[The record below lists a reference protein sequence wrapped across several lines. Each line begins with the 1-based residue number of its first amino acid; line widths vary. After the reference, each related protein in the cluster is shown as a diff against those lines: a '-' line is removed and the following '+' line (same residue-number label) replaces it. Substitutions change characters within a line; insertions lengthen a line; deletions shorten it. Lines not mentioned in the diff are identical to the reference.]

1 MKRKDCIEYDQPDE
15 LTARV
20 RREMLLEWTAY
31 VEGMVRSTSDHRA
44 ACRFSDEKF
53 QAEMRRLRQ
62 DYDAGDKGAVP
73 SIIALCFADER
84 PVPGWAQAEF
94 CNACRE
100 INQYRAKS
108 WDDVFG
114 RPLKK
119 GAQLAAARRRLGLRV
134 SVGLAVMERVAAGEA
149 IDKNMFDAIAEEL
162 RADRTLDARRG
173 KLKIGGTLVGQV
185 YAECKEIL
193 SGEEEWK
200 KNWGADW
207 PHKNKDFRKL

>member
-1 MKRKDCIEYDQPDE
+1 MKDCIEYDQPDE

-44 ACRFSDEKF
+44 ACRFSGEEF

-62 DYDAGDKGAVP
+62 DYETGDKGAVP
-73 SIIALCFADER
+73 SIIKLCFSDKR

-94 CNACRE
+94 YNACGE
-100 INQYRAKS
+100 IHQHRAKS

-114 RPLKK
+114 RPLEK
-119 GAQLAAARRRLGLRV
+119 GAQLAAARRHLSLRLPV
-134 SVGLAVMERVAAGEA
+134 ALAVVERVAAGEA

-185 YAECKEIL
+185 YAECKEFL
-193 SGEEEWK
+193 GEEWK

-207 PHKNKDFRKL
+207 PHKHKDFRKL